1 MSIVT
6 VVLMILSTARLTA
19 AGVAM
24 SSLPEPCICI
34 VEQILSSIVNLIV
47 ELLCL
52 SLLISVYWLN
62 RCCLMILWLA
72 GSNALSRSVARAWSS

>member
-6 VVLMILSTARLTA
+6 VVLMILSTARLTT

-34 VEQILSSIVNLIV
+34 VEQILSSVINLIV
-47 ELLCL
+47 EILCL
-52 SLLISVYWLN
+52 SLLISVDWLN
-62 RCCLMILWLA
+62 RCCLIILWLA
-72 GSNALSRSVARAWSS
+72 GSHTLSRSVARARSS